1 MDAVPSASAQG
12 SSAGD
17 NGASTSTGANNSR
30 VFVGVA
36 GARPVGGPRNTEA
49 GNAEAKARHDEVMQ
63 RKRPDNAELRAGEVE
78 AKRQRRAAE
87 LRAKKAEA
95 MRRKRRENADFRA
108 REAEVKRQRR
118 AADPELRAREA
129 EALRRRRRENAELRA
144 RDVEAN
150 RQRRAADPELRAREA
165 EAMRRKR
172 REKAELR
179 AREVGANR
187 PRRATDPEFRARR
200 AEAIRRKRREDAEWR
215 AREAEKKRLRRAAD
229 PELRAK
235 EAEAIRRKRREN
247 PELRARELESTMDH
261 IHDVNQAVD
270 DAHSTQ
276 HTCTRTKLTSAIRQR
291 KPRRDCH
298 NKYVGEDDPLPR
310 EAHQSCQTEHHITL
324 VWCARPNV
332 STCSTGVQVEPWEQ
346 QH

>member
-179 AREVGANR
+179 AREAEANR
-187 PRRATDPEFRARR
+187 Q
-200 AEAIRRKRREDAEWR
+200 
-215 AREAEKKRLRRAAD
+215 RRAAD
-229 PELRAK
+229 PELRARS
-235 EAEAIRRKRREN
+235 AEAKRRKRREEA
-247 PELRARELESTMDH
+247 ELRARELESTMDH